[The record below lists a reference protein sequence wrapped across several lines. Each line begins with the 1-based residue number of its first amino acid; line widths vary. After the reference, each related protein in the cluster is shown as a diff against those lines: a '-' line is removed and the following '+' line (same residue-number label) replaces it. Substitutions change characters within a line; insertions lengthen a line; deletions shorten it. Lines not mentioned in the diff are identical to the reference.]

1 MSRRYIRS
9 RSINHLRRTEDGL
22 APEIVLA
29 CLKPSSADQI
39 NLSPEDFT
47 ELLMHVD
54 HIKQCVLR
62 GRVEFHQDIDVAF
75 GAEVFSERGAEDGE
89 FAYLPSA
96 AEVREGFSV

>member
-1 MSRRYIRS
+1 
-9 RSINHLRRTEDGL
+9 
-22 APEIVLA
+22 
-29 CLKPSSADQI
+29 
-39 NLSPEDFT
+39 
-47 ELLMHVD
+47 MHVD